1 MSTILVDPVASERLT
16 RQFEAAVRRATGQDA
31 AAEARRFV
39 GYLCDRLER
48 NNHLLMAAPRNRRPD
63 VAMQAAMAARQG
75 ESVLL
80 TCHFL
85 LHDLAVRLG
94 RAQIAEYLVA
104 TQTRAGRALARRVAG
119 RPSADLRI
127 VRVRFGGEDNAQR
140 AREVVALP
148 APFAGTNGVSSAY
161 CFRGMFPGVLKPALV
176 IENEGYRTA
185 NFVAAHLRL
194 FARYAEAEPW
204 QATGGDA
211 FAFIEKVNSLESQV
225 IALRGF
231 DCMDLLRG
239 ADAARRDPLAINIL
253 ARLI

>member
-16 RQFEAAVRRATGQDA
+16 RQFEAAVRRAGGQDA
-31 AAEARRFV
+31 ATEARRFV

-63 VAMQAAMAARQG
+63 IALQAAMAARQG

-94 RAQIAEYLVA
+94 RPQIAEYLAA
-104 TQTRAGRALARRVAG
+104 TQTRAGRALARRVLG
-119 RPSADLRI
+119 RAMTDVRI

-140 AREVVALP
+140 AREIAAVP
-148 APFAGTNGVSSAY
+148 APFAGTNGISSTY
-161 CFRGMFPGVLKPALV
+161 RFRGMFPGVLKPALV
-176 IENEGYRTA
+176 IENEGFRTA
-185 NFVAAHLRL
+185 TFVAAHMRL

-211 FAFIEKVNSLESQV
+211 FAFLEKVNALESQV

-239 ADAARRDPLAINIL
+239 ADSRRRDPIAINIL